1 MRLQNQLVIN
11 TGRSRTTLKILH
23 ESDDI
28 RRKPKVPFESILL
41 TLANIGATSW
51 TDLRHCRPWTSRRCL
66 RCSLMHLLRHLSSG
80 QRLRTADGRQP
91 WLFSWIMH
99 DSSGWGGGR
108 VSGNQPI
115 YPFSVQF
122 GQNISSCLQCSLT
135 RSGHSCNIHWLLP
148 ANCPGL
154 RAIPGKFRELFDGN
168 LQNSSWEHL
177 ITSQWNC
184 KSWKIR

>member
-41 TLANIGATSW
+41 TVANIGATSW

-66 RCSLMHLLRHLSSG
+66 RCSLMHLLRNFGAG

-99 DSSGWGGGR
+99 DSSGWGGGGGVVFQATNLSTLFPSNLSR
-108 VSGNQPI
+108 TSHHVSNVLWHVLDIPVTYTDFFQQI
-115 YPFSVQF
+115 VQDCAPFRRNSVNCSTETYRIQVE
-122 GQNISSCLQCSLT
+122 NIS
-135 RSGHSCNIHWLLP
+135 
-148 ANCPGL
+148 
-154 RAIPGKFRELFDGN
+154 
-168 LQNSSWEHL
+168 
-177 ITSQWNC
+177 
-184 KSWKIR
+184 

>member
-11 TGRSRTTLKILH
+11 TGRSRTTLKMLH

-41 TLANIGATSW
+41 TVANIGATSW

-66 RCSLMHLLRHLSSG
+66 RCSLMHLLRNFGAG

-99 DSSGWGGGR
+99 DSSGWGEGVRGR

-115 YPFSVQF
+115 YPFSVTYAEFFQKIVQDCAPF
-122 GQNISSCLQCSLT
+122 RRNAVNCSTENYRIQVENIS
-135 RSGHSCNIHWLLP
+135 
-148 ANCPGL
+148 
-154 RAIPGKFRELFDGN
+154 
-168 LQNSSWEHL
+168 
-177 ITSQWNC
+177 
-184 KSWKIR
+184 

>member
-11 TGRSRTTLKILH
+11 TGRSRTTLKILP

-51 TDLRHCRPWTSRRCL
+51 TDLRHCRPWTSRRYL
-66 RCSLMHLLRHLSSG
+66 RCSLMHLLGHFCTR
-80 QRLRTADGRQP
+80 QRLRTADGRHP
-91 WLFSWIMH
+91 WLLSWIMH
-99 DSSGWGGGR
+99 DSSGWGEGVRGR

-154 RAIPGKFRELFDGN
+154 RAIPAKFRELFDGK
-168 LQNSSWEHL
+168 LQNSS
-177 ITSQWNC
+177 
-184 KSWKIR
+184 